1 MIDIDLDGI
10 NKEYSV
16 YLEYLAKLAKVKRK
30 ISSYKLTDALKKEL
44 DEYNCLKENQN
55 MDYFDKNGLFEDEMY
70 LFLHDDLNEYMQ
82 IIYEKEKLLREFNY
96 FLDEIS
102 FFTVDFYS
110 YYVCLKEPNNYYR
123 FIDLEGHNILS
134 IQEDDINK
142 VNYLI
147 SVLQAA
153 NSFVATIRQKDL
165 PFITNLMDD
174 WDIIHE
180 DIKGKYYSP
189 SYENAPMNMGL
200 IYYRA
205 YMKDRNLA
213 KITYPSKQ
221 KSLCLLNSN
230 QYDESFFDYFDD
242 SELIK
247 KMFTGNIE
255 KLYKKS
261 NLVDK
266 EKILDY
272 YHILSTSG
280 YQNNEKVI
288 SLFTTSPVINIEL
301 LKRKYL
307 KK

>member
-10 NKEYSV
+10 NKKYSV
-16 YLEYLAKLAKVKRK
+16 YLEYLDKLAKVKRK

-82 IIYEKEKLLREFNY
+82 IIYEKEELFRKFNF
-96 FLDEIS
+96 FLEELS
-102 FFTVDFYS
+102 YFTVDPYC

-165 PFITNLMDD
+165 PFITNLIDD
-174 WDIIHE
+174 WEIIHD
-180 DIKGKYYSP
+180 DIKGRYYSP

-230 QYDESFFDYFDD
+230 QYDESFFKDFDD

-247 KMFTGNIE
+247 EMFTGNIE

>member
-16 YLEYLAKLAKVKRK
+16 YLEYLDKLAKAKRK
-30 ISSYKLTDALKKEL
+30 ISSYKLTDTLKKEL
-44 DEYNCLKENQN
+44 DHYYFLKENQDI
-55 MDYFDKNGLFEDEMY
+55 DYFDKNGLFEDEMY
-70 LFLHDDLNEYMQ
+70 LFLHDDLNKYMH
-82 IIYEKEKLLREFNY
+82 IIYEKEKLLREFNC
-96 FLDEIS
+96 FLDDIS
-102 FFTVDFYS
+102 FFTVDPYS
-110 YYVCLKEPNNYYR
+110 YYVCLKEPNNNYKI
-123 FIDLEGHNILS
+123 IDLERHDILS
-134 IQEDDINK
+134 IYEDNINK

-153 NSFVATIRQKDL
+153 NSFIATIRQEDF

-189 SYENAPMNMGL
+189 TYENAPMNMGL
-200 IYYRA
+200 IYYHA

-280 YQNNEKVI
+280 YQNNEKII

>member
-44 DEYNCLKENQN
+44 DEYNCLKENQD

-153 NSFVATIRQKDL
+153 NSFIATIRQEDF